1 MKSPI
6 VGQIESIA
14 EATVEMTGPILLI
27 SLLSAIVFGA
37 VDALNFLFV
46 EENLTSFLQS
56 TQVFPEGTVPLAV
69 GGLSTAISVLISV
82 YIRQALRSYSSLLE
96 SPYIDATGVIIG
108 TLLIILLVKVYTNLF
123 PAFFHRKT
131 DTS

>member
-6 VGQIESIA
+6 VTKLESIA
-14 EATVEMTGPILLI
+14 SETVEVTTPILLI

-46 EENLTSFLQS
+46 EEGLSSFLES
-56 TQVFPEGTVPLAV
+56 TNVFPNGTIPLAV

-82 YIRQALRSYSSLLE
+82 YIRQALRSYSDLLE

-108 TLLIILLVKVYTNLF
+108 TLLIILFVKLYTNLF
-123 PAFFHRKT
+123 PTVFRRKT
-131 DTS
+131 ETS

>member
-6 VGQIESIA
+6 VTKLESIA
-14 EATVEMTGPILLI
+14 SETVEVTTPILLI

-46 EENLTSFLQS
+46 EEGATSFLES
-56 TQVFPEGTVPLAV
+56 TNVFPNGTIPLAV
-69 GGLSTAISVLISV
+69 GGISTAISVLISV
-82 YIRQALRSYSSLLE
+82 YIRQALRSYSDLLE

-108 TLLIILLVKVYTNLF
+108 TLLIILFVKLYTNLF
-123 PAFFHRKT
+123 PTVFRRKT
-131 DTS
+131 ETS